1 MKKTIFTL
9 AMLCC
14 TIAGNAQV
22 TDEQSAILQVGDN
35 AQIFYGTNALVEALE
50 AAPDRGA
57 TITLS
62 SGTFAGGTMTKCV
75 NIYGAGWVEQKI
87 ARDNDNPSDNSI
99 LPTILSSRL
108 TISIPEELTAPHN
121 IHIEGIRFPYTNA
134 GGGIACDKAIDG
146 LEIMKCQ
153 MYDTNTSLSFSAE
166 NKNIVITQ
174 CHFRFANG
182 LGDALFQ
189 NCYLENLRDIHC
201 RDINESNVVINHC
214 IAGGWYSFGNDVKAL
229 FTNCMIYNGYGIS
242 PASTARNCMFMVSNI
257 TNVGSE
263 DNIFSVDYNQIF
275 EDATG
280 IGYTDARTFKIKD
293 ELVDTYMGGDG
304 TQIGINGGNYTWNKT
319 PHTPL
324 VTDLKL
330 AIDGTNLKVTYN
342 AETR

>member
-14 TIAGNAQV
+14 AIVGNAQV

-87 ARDNDNPSDNSI
+87 ARNNDNPSDNSI
-99 LPTILSSRL
+99 LPTNISSRL

-121 IHIEGIRFPYTNA
+121 IHIEGIGFPNYGTGFA
-134 GGGIACDKAIDG
+134 FDKAIDG
-146 LEIMKCQ
+146 LEIMKC
-153 MYDTNTSLSFSAE
+153 MANTGYIALDFAAE
-166 NKNIVITQ
+166 NKNVVVTQ
-174 CHFRFANG
+174 CHFAGATG
-182 LGDALFQ
+182 LDDVLFQ
-189 NCYLENLRDIHC
+189 NCYLENSSAYHC
-201 RDINESNVVINHC
+201 RNINTSNVVINHC
-214 IAGGWYSFGNDVKAL
+214 IISGWYSFGGDVKAL
-229 FTNCMIYNGYGIS
+229 FTNCMIYSGYGIS
-242 PASTARNCMFMVSNI
+242 PASTARNCMFIVSNI

-263 DNIFSVDYNQIF
+263 DNIFSVDYNLIF

-304 TQIGINGGNYTWNKT
+304 TQIGINGGNYNWNKA

>member
-1 MKKTIFTL
+1 MKKTIFIL

-14 TIAGNAQV
+14 AVVGNAQV

-62 SGTFAGGTMTKCV
+62 SGTFAGGTITKCV
-75 NIYGAGWVEQKI
+75 NIYGAGWVEQKV
-87 ARDNDNPSDNSI
+87 ARNNDNPSDNSI
-99 LPTILSSRL
+99 LPTILSSKL

-121 IHIEGIRFPYTNA
+121 IHIEGLRTAYSI
-134 GGGIACDKAIDG
+134 GSHLCDKSIDG
-146 LEIMKCQ
+146 LEIMKC
-153 MYDTNTSLSFSAE
+153 YIADYNTGFQFTAE
-166 NKNIVITQ
+166 NKNVVFTQ
-174 CHFRFANG
+174 CYLDVVYG
-182 LGDALFQ
+182 LGDALIQ
-189 NCYLENLRDIHC
+189 NCDIINGC
-201 RDINESNVVINHC
+201 NITCLNVNESHVVINHC
-214 IAGGWYSFGNDVKAL
+214 IVGGHYGYGSSCKAL
-229 FTNCMIYNGYGIS
+229 FTNSMIWGNYGIGPS
-242 PASTARNCMFMVSNI
+242 STVRNCMFNI
-257 TNVGSE
+257 GSISNVGSE

-275 EDATG
+275 EDAPN
-280 IGYTDARTFKIKD
+280 ISYTDARTFKIKD

-304 TQIGINGGNYTWNKT
+304 TQIGINGGNYNWNKA

>member
-1 MKKTIFTL
+1 MKKTILTL

-14 TIAGNAQV
+14 AIVGNAQV

-75 NIYGAGWVEQKI
+75 NIYGAGWVEQKV
-87 ARDNDNPSDNSI
+87 ARNNDNPSDNSI

-121 IHIEGIRFPYTNA
+121 IHIEGIRFPWANA
-134 GGGIACDKAIDG
+134 GGGITCDKAIDG

-153 MYDTNTSLSFSAE
+153 MNDNNTSLSFSAE

-174 CHFRFANG
+174 CHIRYASG

-189 NCYLENLRDIHC
+189 NCYLGNCGDIRC
-201 RDINESNVVINHC
+201 RDVNESNVVINHC
-214 IAGGWYSFGNDVKAL
+214 ISSTYYSYPSDHKAL
-229 FTNCMIYNGYGIS
+229 FTNCMIYNGYGIPS
-242 PASTARNCMFMVSNI
+242 ASTARNCTFDVASI
-257 TNVGSE
+257 PNVGSE
-263 DNIFSVDYNQIF
+263 DNIFSVVYNQIF

-304 TQIGINGGNYTWNKT
+304 TQIGINGGNYPWNRT

-324 VTDLKL
+324 VKDLKL
-330 AIDGTNLKVTYN
+330 TIDGTQLKVTYN

>member
-14 TIAGNAQV
+14 AVVGNAQV
-22 TDEQSAILQVGDN
+22 TDEISAILQVGDN

-62 SGTFAGGTMTKCV
+62 SGTFAGGTITKCV
-75 NIYGAGWVEQKI
+75 NIYGAGWVEQKV

-99 LPTILSSRL
+99 LPTIISSRL

-121 IHIEGIRFPYTNA
+121 IHIEGLRFPWTSG
-134 GGGIACDKAIDG
+134 GGGITCEKAIDG

-153 MYDTNTSLSFSAE
+153 INDSGTSLTFPAE
-166 NKNIVITQ
+166 NKNVVVTQ
-174 CHFRFANG
+174 CHIGVATG
-182 LGDALFQ
+182 LSDVLFQ
-189 NCYLENLRDIHC
+189 NCYLGNSASFQC
-201 RDINESNVVINHC
+201 RDVNKSNVVMNHC
-214 IAGGWYSFGNDVKAL
+214 IIYTHYSYAESCKAL
-229 FTNCMIYNGYGIS
+229 FTNCMIHGGYAIS
-242 PASTARNCMFMVSNI
+242 PWSTARNCTFAVASI
-257 TNVGSE
+257 TNVGSI

-280 IGYTDARTFKIKD
+280 IGYSESRTFKIKD
-293 ELVDTYMGGDG
+293 ELVNTYMGGDG
-304 TQIGINGGNYTWNKT
+304 TQIGVNGGNYPWNKA